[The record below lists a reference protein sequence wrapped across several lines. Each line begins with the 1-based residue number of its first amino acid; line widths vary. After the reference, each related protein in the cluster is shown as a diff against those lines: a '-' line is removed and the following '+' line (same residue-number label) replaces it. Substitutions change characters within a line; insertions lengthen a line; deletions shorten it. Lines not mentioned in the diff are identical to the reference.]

1 MRPVDVV
8 FPFCL
13 DRIGAQPFVDRKAV
27 QGRAHGGC
35 RARIGQRRD
44 RRRRLGRLRL
54 GWRDVCWFRLWDRLH
69 GHVRHV
75 TVDKAQALPRKP
87 TQLLFAHNAT
97 PGERCPQQSCTTSTL
112 RGVNPYWLEDPVP
125 QRANGRQGGRV
136 DVAIVGAG
144 VTGCSAA
151 LRLAEAGLRVR
162 VHDRRAVAEGASGR
176 NGGFALRGGAARYDV
191 ARETYGADE
200 SRALWQWTEATLDA
214 METLAGDA
222 LLRPGSYRL
231 AADDEERENINAEF
245 EALREDGFGADWID
259 EFPRFH
265 GAIHHHRDGTI
276 QPARFVR
283 RLAARAAAAGAEVR
297 EHDRVDDV
305 DALDAERVLV
315 ATDGY
320 GRDLLPELADAIW
333 PARGQV
339 VVSEP
344 LDRVLYDRPH
354 YARQGFDY
362 WQQLPDRRLLLGGF
376 RDVSIMDE
384 LTDVEEMTPTIQAS
398 LERFLGE
405 LSDGEA
411 RISHRW
417 AGIFALTQDMLP
429 LVGPVPGRDQVWI
442 AAGYSG
448 HGNVMGFGCGALV
461 ADAML
466 GSDSD
471 LLGLFDP
478 ARMAA

>member
-1 MRPVDVV
+1 M
-8 FPFCL
+8 
-13 DRIGAQPFVDRKAV
+13 
-27 QGRAHGGC
+27 
-35 RARIGQRRD
+35 
-44 RRRRLGRLRL
+44 
-54 GWRDVCWFRLWDRLH
+54 
-69 GHVRHV
+69 
-75 TVDKAQALPRKP
+75 
-87 TQLLFAHNAT
+87 
-97 PGERCPQQSCTTSTL
+97 
-112 RGVNPYWLEDPVP
+112 NPYWLEDAVP
-125 QRANGRQGGRV
+125 ERTNGHREGRV

-162 VHDRRAVAEGASGR
+162 VHDRRGVAEGASGR

-191 ARETYGADE
+191 ARETYGADQA
-200 SRALWQWTEATLDA
+200 RALWRWTEATLDA
-214 METLAGDA
+214 MESLAGDA
-222 LLRPGSYRL
+222 LRRPGSYRL
-231 AADDEERENINAEF
+231 AADEEEREDIRAEF
-245 EALREDGFGADWID
+245 DALHEDGFAAEWLD

-265 GAIHHHRDGTI
+265 GAIQHIGDGTI

-283 RLAARAAAAGAEVR
+283 SLAARAAASGVEIR
-297 EHDRVDDV
+297 ENDPVEDV
-305 DALDAERVLV
+305 EALDADRVLV

-320 GRDLLPELADAIW
+320 GRALLPELADALW
-333 PARGQV
+333 PARGQI

-344 LDRVLYDRPH
+344 LERVLYDRPH

-384 LTDVEEMTPTIQAS
+384 LTDVEETTPAIQAS

-429 LVGPVPGRDQVWI
+429 LVGPVPGRDKTWI

-448 HGNVMGFGCGALV
+448 HGNVMGFGCGTLV
-461 ADAML
+461 ADAMR
-466 GSDSD
+466 GEEHE
-471 LLGLFDP
+471 LLELFDP
-478 ARMAA
+478 ARLAS

>member
-1 MRPVDVV
+1 
-8 FPFCL
+8 
-13 DRIGAQPFVDRKAV
+13 
-27 QGRAHGGC
+27 
-35 RARIGQRRD
+35 
-44 RRRRLGRLRL
+44 
-54 GWRDVCWFRLWDRLH
+54 
-69 GHVRHV
+69 
-75 TVDKAQALPRKP
+75 
-87 TQLLFAHNAT
+87 
-97 PGERCPQQSCTTSTL
+97 
-112 RGVNPYWLEDPVP
+112 VNPYWLEDPIP
-125 QRANGRQGGRV
+125 ARPAPRLDGRV

-144 VTGCSAA
+144 ITGCSAA

-162 VHDRRAVAEGASGR
+162 VHDARGVAEGASGR

-191 ARETYGADE
+191 ARETYGAAE
-200 SRALWQWTEATLDA
+200 SLALWQWTEEELDA
-214 METLAGDA
+214 MEALAGDA
-222 LLRPGSYRL
+222 LRRPGSFRL
-231 AADDEERENINAEF
+231 ATDEEERENIRAEY
-245 EALREDGFGADWID
+245 EALREDGIGAEWLD

-265 GAIHHHRDGTI
+265 GAIHHLRDGTI

-283 RLAARAAAAGAEVR
+283 RLAARAAEAGADFR
-297 EHDRVDDV
+297 EHEQVEDV

-320 GRDLLPELADAIW
+320 GRALLPELADAIW

-362 WQQLPDRRLLLGGF
+362 WQQLPDRRLVLGGF
-376 RDVSIMDE
+376 RDVSILDE

-405 LSDGEA
+405 ISGGEA

-429 LVGPVPGRDQVWI
+429 LVGPVPGRDGVWI

-448 HGNVMGFGCGALV
+448 HGNVMGFGSGRMAAAAL
-461 ADAML
+461 L
-466 GSDSD
+466 GDRHD
-471 LLGLFDP
+471 LLTLFDP
-478 ARMAA
+478 IRVA